1 MPEGEPMTPPE
12 FPLAKLSAP
21 QNVKRVQEQ
30 CVSNTEIRFAR
41 LNPCIAGGTELVA
54 MCRADIIESSCAA
67 PLGDEDMM
75 SFLAGYNIA
84 ERIFLT
90 GFSMVDRTVTDV
102 NFVMPP
108 KGHASLE
115 RTNPSVYK
123 QWREGKDLAA
133 RINEM
138 KVWLDAEDAGLLG
151 AAFLDTGSFP
161 AGYEQ
166 YELGQT
172 LMNSILTA
180 GTGTTFFDGKGQE
193 RQVLVS
199 KSQAL
204 CEQAYE
210 GALAALYLVREHYMA
225 DQERQPV
232 VEPPQFIP
240 QSLLDAVRGAEG
252 GEGLPGYA

>member
-21 QNVKRVQEQ
+21 QNIKRVEEQ
-30 CVSNTEIRFAR
+30 CVSDTAIRFAR

-54 MCRADIIESSCAA
+54 MCRADIIQSSYAA
-67 PLGDEDMM
+67 ALGDEDMM

-90 GFSMVDRTVTDV
+90 GFSMVDRTTTDV
-102 NFVMPP
+102 NFIMPP
-108 KGHASLE
+108 KGYASQE
-115 RTNPSVYK
+115 RTNPWAYK
-123 QWREGKDLAA
+123 QWREEKDLTD

-151 AAFLDTGSFP
+151 IAFLDVGDFP

-166 YELGQT
+166 YGLKKT
-172 LMNSILTA
+172 LMHSILTA
-180 GTGTTFFDGKGQE
+180 ANGS
-193 RQVLVS
+193 RV
-199 KSQAL
+199 L

-225 DQERQPV
+225 DQERQPI
-232 VEPPQFIP
+232 VESPPFIP
-240 QSLLDAVRGAEG
+240 QSLLDAVRGAED